1 MKTNKNM
8 KMYIILNI
16 LNINLSIDIFKYLI
30 VIFNYMNIKNNKIII
45 TYALFNDDIK

>member
-1 MKTNKNM
+1 M
-8 KMYIILNI
+8 KMYIMLNI

>member
-1 MKTNKNM
+1 M

>member
-1 MKTNKNM
+1 M

-16 LNINLSIDIFKYLI
+16 LNIDLSIDIFKYLI

-45 TYALFNDDIK
+45 TYALFNDEIK

>member
-1 MKTNKNM
+1 M

-16 LNINLSIDIFKYLI
+16 LNIDLSIDIFKYLI